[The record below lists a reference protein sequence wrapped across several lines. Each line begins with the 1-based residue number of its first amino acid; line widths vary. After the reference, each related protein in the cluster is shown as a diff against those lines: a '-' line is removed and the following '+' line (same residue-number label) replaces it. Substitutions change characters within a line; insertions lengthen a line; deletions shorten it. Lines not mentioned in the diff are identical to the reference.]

1 MAGTQTLI
9 PTQDVADGT
18 GLNLTALLAA
28 PTGTTLLFSN
38 TGRERLY
45 VSAGGSITT
54 TVASG
59 SNSGEISTIA
69 SWSAP
74 SAGVLDVAS
83 SASFPSGG
91 GTVTV
96 AASGSTT
103 AIVNYTG
110 TGSGTLTGCTY
121 VSGSPT
127 GTVSTGGAVA
137 LASETVTVDVG
148 ALVDGQTVAA
158 FPTATLTASDVYQFG
173 PFHSVLDNNGTNQVQ
188 VVLSSVNN
196 VTIALLQGIGVF

>member
-1 MAGTQTLI
+1 MAGTQTLL
-9 PTQDVADGT
+9 PVQDVADGS
-18 GLNLTALLAA
+18 GLNLTTLLAA
-28 PTGTTLLFSN
+28 PTGTTLLFAN

-45 VSAGGSITT
+45 VSAGGAVTT

-83 SASFPSGG
+83 SASFPSS

-96 AASGSTT
+96 AASGTTT

-137 LASETVTVDVG
+137 LASEAVTVDVG

-158 FPTATLTASDVYQFG
+158 FPTVTLTASDVYQFG

-196 VTIALLQGIGVF
+196 ITIALLQGIGVF